1 MGRAASQTFQ
11 SSTGNKYNKPLHP
24 VRQNEFAPL
33 SHQPKR
39 PSTAP
44 ITTIEPVRR
53 AFSENVPASSA
64 VPTMGNV
71 IGSRSIE
78 PVRRAFSENENASYI
93 PPPPPPPK
101 PTNVLSTLMRRKK
114 ANKSGSEPETQDPPP
129 IPPKDKE
136 EGYSSM
142 TQQHEAVNTFGAHG
156 VSISEFA
163 VMSNGMRG
171 KPPPPLQQTTPTL
184 PLGGK
189 WAPRAPDVEERLR
202 QRKEAEQRRKEDE
215 KEALRQE
222 KRRQEKARKR
232 KEDQRREDIEE
243 DERKRMDLEDE
254 LRRAA
259 QERKL
264 KEQMEKH
271 EEERKRLELE
281 ERKRIDKERRME
293 EHKRLEE
300 WRREQ
305 AKLAEE
311 VARNAEDA
319 RKKEEFERKRKIAL
333 AEAKVK
339 NGRSVE
345 SLTTGWVT
353 MQTNN
358 SVTWKRKFY
367 KFIGTAVY
375 FYRSPTV
382 RVPFPMSD
390 ELKH

>member
-1 MGRAASQTFQ
+1 MMQR
-11 SSTGNKYNKPLHP
+11 
-24 VRQNEFAPL
+24 
-33 SHQPKR
+33 HQPY
-39 PSTAP
+39 
-44 ITTIEPVRR
+44 
-53 AFSENVPASSA
+53 
-64 VPTMGNV
+64 G
-71 IGSRSIE
+71 
-78 PVRRAFSENENASYI
+78 
-93 PPPPPPPK
+93 
-101 PTNVLSTLMRRKK
+101 
-114 ANKSGSEPETQDPPP
+114 
-129 IPPKDKE
+129 
-136 EGYSSM
+136 
-142 TQQHEAVNTFGAHG
+142 FGAHG

-163 VMSNGMRG
+163 VMSHGMGG
-171 KPPPPLQQTTPTL
+171 KPSSPPQQALPAL

-189 WAPRAPDVEERLR
+189 WAPRAPDFEERLR
-202 QRKEAEQRRKEDE
+202 QRKEAEKRRKEE
-215 KEALRQE
+215 EQEALRQE
-222 KRRQEKARKR
+222 KVRQEEARKR
-232 KEDQRREDIEE
+232 KEDQRREEIEE

-264 KEQMEKH
+264 KEQIEKH

-281 ERKRIDKERRME
+281 ERKRLDRERRME

-305 AKLAEE
+305 VKLAEE
-311 VARNAEDA
+311 VARKAEEG

-339 NGRSVE
+339 NGRCVE

-358 SVTWKRKFY
+358 SVTWKRRFY

-382 RVPFPMSD
+382 RIPLLIFNGLMD
-390 ELKH
+390 